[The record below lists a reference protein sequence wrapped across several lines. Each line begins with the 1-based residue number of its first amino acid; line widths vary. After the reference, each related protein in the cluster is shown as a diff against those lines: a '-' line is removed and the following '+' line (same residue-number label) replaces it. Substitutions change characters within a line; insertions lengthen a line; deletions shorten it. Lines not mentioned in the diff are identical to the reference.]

1 MRSIIAVGVVCLSVL
16 PGAAGAEPGKQVRPV
31 PLQGAADATAP
42 SSWAVVIGV
51 GDYQEL
57 EEWQKKALADPR
69 LSESAAG
76 K

>member
-1 MRSIIAVGVVCLSVL
+1 
-16 PGAAGAEPGKQVRPV
+16 
-31 PLQGAADATAP
+31 
-42 SSWAVVIGV
+42 VVIGV